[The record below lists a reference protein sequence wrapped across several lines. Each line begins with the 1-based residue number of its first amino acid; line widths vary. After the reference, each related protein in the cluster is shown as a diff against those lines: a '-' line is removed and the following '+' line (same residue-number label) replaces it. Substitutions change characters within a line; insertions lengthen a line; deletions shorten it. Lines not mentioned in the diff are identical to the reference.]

1 MMKSEILLVGG
12 SGFLGSALAE
22 GLSRREWRVGIFDR
36 LPPRAP
42 MKNVETFIGESSDA
56 DLLRRALAQ
65 YPRVVYLAQ
74 ATAVAPA
81 ADRLLSSF
89 TGNLEVFLKVLDE
102 ATRAGVRE
110 FTLFSSGGAVY
121 GEPEH
126 LPVKEDDPKHPLS
139 PYGVLKMTMEHYL
152 AMVAAAEGF
161 RHLCLRPSNP
171 YGPGQNFD
179 GAQGLVA
186 VSMARL
192 ARGLPISILGEGS
205 AIKDYVYIDDFVD
218 AVIRLLNASEA
229 SSGPFNIGSAQGR
242 SVREVIDLVAK
253 TVGKE
258 AIVERK
264 PMQPGDVQRSVL
276 DIGKIRS
283 LTGWKPTT
291 PFEQGLVETWR
302 WMSPRL

>member
-1 MMKSEILLVGG
+1 MNSEILLVGG
-12 SGFLGSALAE
+12 SGFLGTALAE

-36 LPPRAP
+36 LPPREP
-42 MKNVETFIGESSDA
+42 GKNVETFIGESSDA

-81 ADRLLSSF
+81 ADRLMSSF

-102 ATRAGVRE
+102 AARAGVRE

-121 GEPEH
+121 GEPKQ
-126 LPVKEDDPKHPLS
+126 LPVKEDHPKHPLS
-139 PYGVLKMTMEHYL
+139 PYGVLKITMEHYL
-152 AMVAAAEGF
+152 AMVAASEGF

-186 VSMARL
+186 VSMARI
-192 ARGLPISILGEGS
+192 ARGLPVSMLGEGS
-205 AIKDYVYIDDFVD
+205 AIKDYVYVDDFVD

-229 SSGPFNIGSAQGR
+229 SGPFNVGSAQGR

-258 AIVERK
+258 AIVERN
-264 PMQPGDVQRSVL
+264 PMQLGDVQRSVL
-276 DIGKIRS
+276 DIDKISS

-291 PFEQGLVETWR
+291 PFEEGLVETWR
-302 WMSPRL
+302 WISPRL

>member
-1 MMKSEILLVGG
+1 MKSEILLVGG
-12 SGFLGSALAE
+12 SGFLGTALAK
-22 GLSRREWRVGIFDR
+22 GLSHREWRVGIFDR
-36 LPPRAP
+36 LPPKEP
-42 MKNVETFIGESSDA
+42 QENIETFIGDSSDTS
-56 DLLRRALAQ
+56 LLRQALAK

-81 ADRLLSSF
+81 ADRLMSSF

-121 GEPEH
+121 GQPEQ
-126 LPVKEDDPKHPLS
+126 LPVKEEDPKHPLS

-152 AMVAAAEGF
+152 TMVAAAEGF
-161 RHLCLRPSNP
+161 RYLCLRPSNP

-192 ARGLPISILGEGS
+192 ARGMPISILGEGS
-205 AIKDYVYIDDFVD
+205 AIKDYVYINDFVD

-229 SSGPFNIGSAQGR
+229 FGPFNIGSAQGR
-242 SVREVIDLVAK
+242 SVRDVIDLVAK
-253 TVGKE
+253 TVGKKS
-258 AIVERK
+258 IVERK
-264 PMQPGDVQRSVL
+264 PMQPGDVQRIVL
-276 DIGKIRS
+276 DVGKIRS
-283 LTGWKPTT
+283 VTGWKPTT
-291 PFEQGLVETWR
+291 SFEEGLVETWR

>member
-1 MMKSEILLVGG
+1 MKSEILLVGG
-12 SGFLGSALAE
+12 SGFLGTAIAK
-22 GLSRREWRVGIFDR
+22 GLSCREWQVGIFDR
-36 LPPRAP
+36 LPPREP
-42 MKNVETFIGESSDA
+42 RKNIETFIGDSSDTS
-56 DLLRRALAQ
+56 LLRQALAK

-74 ATAVAPA
+74 STAVAPA
-81 ADRLLSSF
+81 ADRLMSSF

-126 LPVKEDDPKHPLS
+126 LPVKEDDRKHPLS

-152 AMVAAAEGF
+152 AMVAASEGF
-161 RHLCLRPSNP
+161 RYLCLRPSNP
-171 YGPGQNFD
+171 YGPGQNFE

-186 VSMARL
+186 VSMARI
-192 ARGLPISILGEGS
+192 ARGLPVSILGEGG
-205 AIKDYVYIDDFVD
+205 AIKDYIYIDDFVD
-218 AVIRLLNASEA
+218 AVIRLLNASDA
-229 SSGPFNIGSAQGR
+229 SGAFNIGSAQGR

-253 TVGKE
+253 AVNKE

-264 PMQPGDVQRSVL
+264 PMQPGDVQRIVL
-276 DIGKIRS
+276 DIAKIRS
-283 LTGWKPTT
+283 LTGWQPTT
-291 PFEQGLVETWR
+291 PFEEGLVETWR